1 MKEINTSVVKPMD
14 RKKIKNTIVLLV
26 ILTAIFAAMT
36 IVSAVLMPRKTVFKD
51 VAGEEITTSALF
63 GGKSKEDYFIA
74 GNSKFERRSLSD
86 DEVIQSENYLAAIKA
101 YVEKED
107 VTLLD
112 GSLNQFYF
120 LYANKASGE
129 NNLVIIDNLGNL
141 FKFTEGK
148 DGLEFSED
156 CLLRTTAVQL
166 VKMISDGD
174 DLYVLSNY
182 NNRLLI
188 QNYDLNNLSAGVK
201 NSRYVWTVEKVGKE
215 SSTLSFLNYKIKL
228 YDFVVEGDYLYLAT
242 DLGLYK
248 FHKDF
253 CDYKDVKFFDE
264 ADSAYVDYL
273 RNTLKSADVAA
284 KAEHDLTDEKIDSMT
299 QTQMAKVFKSVTG
312 IKTTE
317 AKTNA
322 ATAFIEAN
330 DWCVDYE
337 ASSVKLEVKNDCLDS
352 DAVSMV
358 KGSMYVVLRGMAYSS
373 QNKMFYIANNYDD
386 MLYSASIED
395 INSVQLTDN
404 KNFGDIANK
413 IEISFEGRKFHDSK
427 SLEWNENANTLY
439 TAFASDNTLCII
451 DLNDTKPY
459 IKYCF
464 EAGFDI
470 QEFVGDTTDD
480 KIYFLNSNKSADL
493 KNNITLH
500 NYVTSI
506 SPERS
511 ENTATVRTCLIVCA
525 VLTVIAA
532 IVLICACRIHKSPA
546 SEKKALIIKRDLL
559 KNKFTYIALIPFVA
573 LLILFCYYEAVGSI
587 TLSFFDYTRDNPTM
601 EWNNFGNYI
610 RVFNDEDF
618 LLAVGNTLF
627 FMVFDIII
635 AIVPPVIFAFFLSVM
650 RNKTYSKIVRTAML
664 IPGIIPGVAT
674 MLIWRVGIF
683 GETGVLNTLL
693 SAFGQSPMAWLE
705 NTSISRWSLLL
716 MSFPFIGQYLVF
728 YGAMMNIPKDYYEA
742 AELEGISIWRRFFS
756 IDLPLCVPQITYV
769 LITTM
774 INSAQNYA
782 RTYMLRS
789 SGTVTLSEKMYKA
802 MTSNGANYG
811 LSSAYAMVIFALLFV
826 ALIINMRTQKKSYMG
841 DSL

>member
-14 RKKIKNTIVLLV
+14 RKKIKNTILLMV

-36 IVSAVLMPRKTVFKD
+36 IASAVLMPRKMVYKD
-51 VAGEEITTSALF
+51 VAGEEITASALF
-63 GGKSKEDYFIA
+63 GGKNGEDYFIA
-74 GNSKFERRSLSD
+74 SGSTFERHSFSD
-86 DEVIQSENYLAAIKA
+86 DEVMQSENYLAAINS
-101 YVEKED
+101 YVEKEG

-120 LYANKASGE
+120 LYANKESGA

-141 FKFTEGK
+141 FKFTEGE

-156 CLLRTTAVQL
+156 CLLQQTAVQL

-201 NSRYVWTVEKVGKE
+201 NSRYIWTVEHVGEE

-248 FHKDF
+248 LNKNF

-264 ADSAYVDYL
+264 ADTAYVDYL
-273 RNTLKSADVAA
+273 RNTLKSADAQA
-284 KAEHDLTDEKIDSMT
+284 KAAHDLTDEKIDSMT
-299 QTQMAKVFKSVTG
+299 QTQMAKIFKDVTG

-317 AKTNA
+317 AKKNA
-322 ATAFIEAN
+322 ATAFVEAN

-337 ASSVKLEVKNDCLDS
+337 ASSVELEVKNECLDS
-352 DAVSMV
+352 DAVSIV
-358 KGSMYVVLRGMAYSS
+358 KGSMYVVLRGMVYSS
-373 QNKMFYIANNYDD
+373 QNQMFYIANNYDD
-386 MLYSASIED
+386 MLYGVSLED

-439 TAFASDNTLCII
+439 VAFASDNVLCMI
-451 DLNDTKPY
+451 DLNDAKPY
-459 IKYCF
+459 VKYCF

-470 QEFVGDTTDD
+470 QEYVGDKTDD
-480 KIYFLNSNKSADL
+480 KIYFLNSNKTADI
-493 KNNITLH
+493 KNNIKLH
-500 NYVTSI
+500 NYVTCV
-506 SPERS
+506 SPERN
-511 ENTATVRTCLIVCA
+511 ENMGTVRTCLIVCA
-525 VLTVIAA
+525 ILTVISA
-532 IVLICACRIHKSPA
+532 LILFAACRIYRNPA
-546 SEKKALIIKRDLL
+546 SEKKALVIKRDLF
-559 KNKFTYIALIPFVA
+559 KNKFTYLALVPFVA

-587 TLSFFDYTRDNPTM
+587 ALSFFDYTRDNPSM
-601 EWNNFGNYI
+601 DWNNFGNYI

-650 RNKTYSKIVRTAML
+650 RNKTYSKVARTAML
-664 IPGIIPGVAT
+664 IPGIIPGVAS

-693 SAFGQSPMAWLE
+693 SAFGQSPVAWLE

-742 AELEGISIWRRFFS
+742 AELEGISILRRFFS

-769 LITTM
+769 FITTM

-789 SGTVTLSEKMYKA
+789 SGTVTLSEQMYKA
-802 MTSNGANYG
+802 MTSNGADYG
-811 LSSAYAMVIFALLFV
+811 LSSAYAMVIFALLLV
-826 ALIINMRTQKKSYMG
+826 ALVINFKTQKKSYMG